1 MNPPQGIQAS
11 NPESPSHLPL
21 HIISL
26 DHPHAPAASILY
38 PVSNIND
45 TPFLQLFLKFSLCRV
60 SLAVGLSLLAVG
72 GLLTAVLLLLPT
84 SGLVPCL
91 GLELL
96 CALSQGLL
104 LPGLSKKSSLS
115 PGGPRAEVRRERD
128 LPLQLR
134 ACLSAV
140 PSAQGGAELS
150 APARWKAGPPW
161 STPGMLGSFNGPEPG
176 GPESTIRK

>member
-45 TPFLQLFLKFSLCRV
+45 TPFLQLFLKFSLCQV
-60 SLAVGLSLLAVG
+60 SLAVGLSSWRWAAFSLQCLSCCTLQA
-72 GLLTAVLLLLPT
+72 LVLY
-84 SGLVPCL
+84 L

-96 CALSQGLL
+96 CALRSRS
-104 LPGLSKKSSLS
+104 LPCRSIQETLSLS
-115 PGGPRAEVRRERD
+115 PGGPRGDVRGEYD
-128 LPLQLR
+128 LGLQLR
-134 ACLSAV
+134 KRL
-140 PSAQGGAELS
+140 
-150 APARWKAGPPW
+150 
-161 STPGMLGSFNGPEPG
+161 
-176 GPESTIRK
+176 